1 MGDRRL
7 QTRGMNIDRSP
18 ADAEVRLRVGVIML
32 RDFTLLPFAGF
43 IDVLRLATD
52 DGDRSRQRACRWTV
66 MSNGGRPARASC
78 GTAVQVDAD
87 FRPPRDFDYVVV
99 VGGLLH
105 EAPQADSATDRYL
118 LDAANAGVPLIGLC
132 TAVFTLVRLGLMSG
146 RRCCV
151 SWYHYW
157 DLKATFP
164 DVTPIADHLFV
175 VDGPRITCAG
185 GTGAVDLAAWLVAR
199 HVGRAAADK
208 ALHILL
214 AEGARPAD
222 SPQPHVVI
230 DRHARDPRL
239 EEAVNFIEQNLSQPP
254 HVEAVAE
261 RVGLSRRQ
269 LERIFRNE
277 FGMSPWK
284 YALGRRLRQAHLM
297 LTQTEHSITEIAH
310 RCGFAD
316 ASHFS
321 RHARSTFGAPPQT
334 LRDAALAAA
343 GNRARGAARTRENGA
358 PRV

>member
-1 MGDRRL
+1 MTIAPAQTFDAGPRL
-7 QTRGMNIDRSP
+7 K
-18 ADAEVRLRVGVIML
+18 VGVVML

-52 DGDRSRQRACRWTV
+52 EGDLSRQRDCRWTV
-66 MSNGGRPARASC
+66 MSSRGQAVRASC
-78 GTAVQVDAD
+78 GTEVQVHSS
-87 FRPPRDFDYVVV
+87 FCEPRDFDYLVV

-105 EAPQADSATDRYL
+105 ESPQADADTDRYL
-118 LDAANAGVPLIGLC
+118 LRAADAGVPLIGLC
-132 TAVFTLVRLGLMSG
+132 TAVFTMLRLGLMAG

-157 DLKATFP
+157 DLRKTFP

-199 HVGRAAADK
+199 HLGRAVADK

-214 AEGARPAD
+214 AEGARPANA
-222 SPQPHVVI
+222 PQPHVVI
-230 DRHARDPRL
+230 DRRARDPRL
-239 EEAVNFIEQNLSQPP
+239 EEAVNFIEQNLAQPP
-254 HVEAVAE
+254 RIEDVAE

-269 LERIFRNE
+269 LERLFRIE

-284 YALGRRLRQAHLM
+284 YALGRRLRQGHLL
-297 LTQTEHSITEIAH
+297 LTQTRHSITEIAH
-310 RCGFAD
+310 ECGFAD

-321 RHARSTFGAPPQT
+321 RHVRTTFGAPPQT
-334 LRDAALAAA
+334 VRDAALAAVS
-343 GNRARGAARTRENGA
+343 GADG
-358 PRV
+358 V